1 MRCTHCFED
10 TLENGRC
17 TNCDSSMTPQGAVNS
32 FAGKTSSTPMAG
44 YTMSYTLMRGDT
56 LSNGRYR
63 LMMQIALPELQQK
76 QGNAWSAM
84 DMSASRRSVIIREI
98 IVPRE
103 MANTAAVDR
112 VAIGI
117 AQRMQIL
124 GQQEGFPTIVDFFSE
139 KNMHFL
145 VLLQPEGE
153 TLSNVLKRQ
162 NGALPEP
169 LVTEYGYQLCGLLSL
184 LADQKPPMVHGSISP
199 ETIII
204 DEKQQ
209 RVSLIHLPLFSPSGP
224 FAGVNKLSP
233 GYYAPEQMHG
243 EADPS
248 SDLYSLAATL
258 YHAATGYDPH
268 ERLAFFHPPARRL
281 NPAVTQQMEAMFTR
295 QLSLS
300 KGQRYANPSEM
311 QKDFEALSEYYPD
324 ITEDKPE
331 ETVTNLL
338 HLSKEQLRERSQSNA
353 LLNMGVFAA
362 IGILLLVGVLFAI
375 IHP

>member
-1 MRCTHCFED
+1 MRCTHCFEE

-17 TNCDSSMTPQGAVNS
+17 THCDASMMPQGATLS
-32 FAGKTSSTPMAG
+32 FDGKTSSKPMAG

-63 LMMQIALPELQQK
+63 LMQQIALPELQQK

-84 DMSASRRSVIIREI
+84 DMGASRRSVIIREI

-103 MANTAAVDR
+103 MAKNAAVDR
-112 VAIGI
+112 IAIGI

-124 GQQEGFPTIVDFFSE
+124 GQQEGFPTVVDFFSE

-145 VLLQPEGE
+145 VLLYPEGE
-153 TLSNVLKRQ
+153 TLGALLKRQ

-169 LVTEYGYQLCGLLSL
+169 LVAEYGYQLCALLSQ
-184 LADQKPPMVHGSISP
+184 LADQKPPLVHGSISP
-199 ETIII
+199 ESIVI

-209 RVSLIHLPLFSPSGP
+209 RVSLIHLPLLSPSGP

-243 EADPS
+243 EVDPS

-258 YHAATGYDPH
+258 YHAVTGYDPH
-268 ERLAFFHPPARRL
+268 ERLAFFHPPVRRL
-281 NPAVTQQMEAMFTR
+281 NPAVTPQMEAMLTR

-300 KGQRYANPSEM
+300 KAQRYANPSEM

-324 ITEDKPE
+324 ASEDKPE
-331 ETVTNLL
+331 ETINNLL

-375 IHP
+375 LHP